1 MSAAEPGRDVN
12 HTEVTEFILLGF
24 GRGPGLQMVPFM
36 MFLVIYTITVL
47 GNTVLVLIITADSR
61 LHTPMYF
68 LLMNLSLLDL
78 CYSSIIAPRAMAS
91 FLTDAKTISY
101 RGCATQFFFFS
112 LFATTE
118 AFILSAMAYDRYTAI
133 CNPLLYP
140 IAMSKPVCI
149 QLVAGSYLCGSMNAM
164 VQTSF
169 TFTLRF
175 CGSNEINHFF
185 CDVPAL
191 LTLSCTDTYINQM
204 VLFPFCGLIIMST
217 ALIILVSYVYIIS
230 AVLQTHCATGR
241 HKTFSTC
248 TSHIVVVSLLY
259 GTISFM
265 YAQPNSLSS
274 PDQGKVVSVFYTLV
288 IPMLNPFI
296 YSLRNKDVKEALR
309 KALRKFLASQ
319 ESRNSKQFF

>member
-1 MSAAEPGRDVN
+1 MSVAEPGRDAN

-24 GRGPGLQMVPFM
+24 GRGPGLQVVPFV
-36 MFLVIYTITVL
+36 MFLVIYIITVL
-47 GNTVLVLIITADSR
+47 GNTILVLTITANSR

-78 CYSSIIAPRAMAS
+78 CYSSVIAPRAAVN
-91 FLTDAKTISY
+91 FLTDAKIISY
-101 RGCATQFFFFS
+101 RGCATQLFFFA
-112 LFATTE
+112 LFVSTE
-118 AFILSAMAYDRYTAI
+118 AFILTAMAYDRYTAI

-140 IAMSKPVCI
+140 TTMSKPVCI
-149 QLVAGSYLCGSMNAM
+149 QLVIGSYLCASVNAM

-175 CGSNEINHFF
+175 CGSNEIDHFF
-185 CDVPAL
+185 CDVLPL

-204 VLFPFCGLIIMST
+204 VLFALSSVIIVST

-230 AVLQTHCATGR
+230 AVLQTRCATGR

-248 TSHIVVVSLLY
+248 TSHMVAVSLFY
-259 GTISFM
+259 GTVSFM
-265 YAQPNSLSS
+265 YAQPSSLSF
-274 PDQGKVVSVFYTLV
+274 PDQSKVVSVFYTLV

-309 KALRKFLASQ
+309 RTIGCIMVLK
-319 ESRNSKQFF
+319 